1 MLKMEFNVFFSLL
14 SLLWGLHFSTG
25 SPLSGDEVTV
35 SGASSA
41 GHASSSV
48 PRRLSRSK
56 RCSCSSFLDKECI
69 YFCHLDIIWINT
81 PERIVPYGLGSSP
94 RVRRS
99 VKKKLATL
107 AESRP
112 RCECSSQEDLVC
124 WQFCEDG
131 LQTPRFPIKT
141 KVQKHYL
148 EEALDRMGQNKQDC
162 TGLKCVYQRL
172 LSITKKLEPEDG
184 KHLPTSM
191 KWVYRIKKARQ
202 DSHNRLKSLP
212 VSMAGPVAQCRD
224 CKR

>member
-1 MLKMEFNVFFSLL
+1 MECNVFFSLL
-14 SLLWGLHFSTG
+14 TLIWGLPFSTG
-25 SPLSGDEVTV
+25 SPLSGGAVTV
-35 SGASSA
+35 SPTSIGQTSSPA
-41 GHASSSV
+41 

-99 VKKKLATL
+99 VKHHVATL

-112 RCECSSQEDLVC
+112 RCECSSPEDSVC

-131 LQTPRFPIKT
+131 QQTPRFQIKT
-141 KVQKHYL
+141 KVRKHHL
-148 EEALDRMGQNKQDC
+148 EAKSGRTGQNKQDC
-162 TGLKCVYQRL
+162 TDQRLKCIYQL
-172 LSITKKLEPEDG
+172 LLNITKKLEPENS

-191 KWVYRIKKARQ
+191 KWINRIRKARQ
-202 DSHNRLKSLP
+202 DSHNKLKSLP
-212 VSMAGPVAQCRD
+212 VSVAGSVTQCRD